1 MFFLK
6 KDDTRIGFIGAG
18 RVASAFARRLK
29 DAGHQ
34 VVAIS
39 SRRDAT
45 ARRLAALVPNAM
57 ATSAQGVA
65 DTADLVFITTPDSAI
80 REVAESVRWRRGQYV
95 VHTSGA
101 ESLDVLGAPI
111 AAGAVAGS
119 LHPLQTFA
127 DAETAMANL
136 PGSVFAIEA
145 EGTLRDLL
153 TRIVQSLRGTPV
165 YVRSEDRALYHA
177 AAVLVSNY
185 TVTLAKL
192 ATDLWLR
199 MGVDRPTALK
209 ALLPLLQGT
218 VNNLGAVGLPAALTG
233 PVARGDVETVRRH
246 LAALREAAPEFVAV
260 YRELALQTIPVA
272 LAKGGLEES
281 AAHELRQ
288 LLESYQ
294 ESVSPGGSSQ

>member
-1 MFFLK
+1 MFLLK
-6 KDDTRIGFIGAG
+6 KGETRIGFIGAG
-18 RVASAFARRLK
+18 RVASALARRLK
-29 DAGHQ
+29 DAGYQ
-34 VVAIS
+34 VVAIAS
-39 SRRDAT
+39 QRDAT

-65 DTADLVFITTPDSAI
+65 DTADLVLITTPDSAI
-80 REVAESVRWRRGQYV
+80 REVAGSVRWRRGQYV

-101 ESLDVLGAPI
+101 ESLDVLAAPV
-111 AAGAVAGS
+111 AAGAIAGS

-145 EGTLRDLL
+145 EGPLRELL
-153 TRIVQSLRGTPV
+153 TRIVESLRGIPV
-165 YVRSEDRALYHA
+165 YVRSEDKALYHA

-192 ATDLWLR
+192 ATDLWLL

-218 VNNLGAVGLPAALTG
+218 VNNLEAIGLPAALTG

-246 LAALREAAPEFVAV
+246 LVALREAAPEFVAV
-260 YRELALQTIPVA
+260 YRELGLQTIPVA
-272 LAKGGLEES
+272 LARGGLEEG
-281 AAHELRQ
+281 AARGLREVF
-288 LLESYQ
+288 ESFQ